1 MRKWSVALLLIV
13 AWLPAVAAQNPA
25 AAEKQESKEP
35 ADPGAKATKSESS
48 STADLKAFVLGT
60 EDVIMIRVWREPE
73 LSGQF
78 VIRPDGKISLPLV
91 NEIQAAGMTPEKL
104 AENIAEGLSK
114 VMKRPEVSVSVQQ
127 VNSRKYFIQGEV
139 FRTGAFPLI
148 GPTRVLEALSNT
160 GGFKDFA
167 NTKNIIILRGDQRL
181 KFNYKEV
188 IQGKKTEQNIFLER
202 GDQIIV
208 P

>member
-1 MRKWSVALLLIV
+1 L
-13 AWLPAVAAQNPA
+13 
-25 AAEKQESKEP
+25 
-35 ADPGAKATKSESS
+35 
-48 STADLKAFVLGT
+48 
-60 EDVIMIRVWREPE
+60 
-73 LSGQF
+73 
-78 VIRPDGKISLPLV
+78 
-91 NEIQAAGMTPEKL
+91 TPEKL
-104 AENIAEGLSK
+104 GENIAEGLSK

-127 VNSRKYFIQGEV
+127 VNSSKYFIQGEV

-167 NTKNIIILRGDQRL
+167 NTKNIVILRGEGQRF

-188 IQGKKTEQNIFLER
+188 IQGKKMEQNIFLES